1 MQNQHRFKK
10 QESTSQEKQISN
22 ELIQDNNYHTN
33 LTKQRHEQTEQS
45 QPIKILETGTEQK
58 NKEVENQTKKLEWEE
73 NNPYTT

>member
-1 MQNQHRFKK
+1 M

-45 QPIKILETGTEQK
+45 QPIKILETGTEQM
-58 NKEVENQTKKLEWEE
+58 NKEVENQTKKLEGEE